1 MRKGIVTLLAALLL
15 AGCGGGGGVNGIGV
29 TPTSGPPAAAST
41 GAPIALT
48 PAVTSTARATPTA
61 ARAATGAARA
71 TPTRP
76 AATPNTGAA
85 SPTPATPRAASPSAA
100 VTAPPIAFNPA
111 PWRQAERTTYAIQ
124 DRDSGQQVGRAT
136 YVIGREFET
145 DSLSANVTINQTQ
158 DRYQMG
164 FDSTTFRPTAEVR
177 TVTTAQGS
185 LEIRA
190 EYHQGGATIE
200 VVNAN
205 ATQRAELVLPPVYYA
220 NDQFLLLLRA
230 LPFADG
236 YRGFLTLV
244 PSQGNPP
251 QIPTTVTVVGQE
263 TVDTSVGPIRTWRVE
278 ADFDGD
284 KQNLW
289 YGVEE
294 PHYLVKYDNGRYVW
308 LLSQVQRP
316 Q

>member
-15 AGCGGGGGVNGIGV
+15 AGCGGGGGVDGIGV
-29 TPTSGPPAAAST
+29 TPTSGPPAAVST
-41 GAPIALT
+41 GAPIAPT

-61 ARAATGAARA
+61 IRAATGTTRV

-76 AATPNTGAA
+76 PGTPITGAA
-85 SPTPATPRAASPSAA
+85 SPTRATPHAASPVAA
-100 VTAPPIAFNPA
+100 VAAPPVAFEPA

-124 DRDSGQQVGRAT
+124 DRDTGQQVGQAT
-136 YVIGREFET
+136 YTIGREFET

-158 DRYQMG
+158 DRYQLG
-164 FDSTTFRPTAEVR
+164 FNTRTFQPTSEIR
-177 TVTTAQGS
+177 TVSTAQGTF
-185 LEIRA
+185 EIRA
-190 EYHQGGATIE
+190 EYHEGGATIE
-200 VVNAN
+200 VVSAGG
-205 ATQRAELVLPPVYYA
+205 TQRAELVLPPVYYA
-220 NDQFLLLLRA
+220 NDQLLLLLRA

-251 QIPTTVTVVGQE
+251 QVPTTVTVVGQE
-263 TVDTSVGPIRTWRVE
+263 TVSTPLGPLRAWRVE
-278 ADFDGD
+278 ADFNGN
-284 KQNLW
+284 KQDLW
-289 YGVEE
+289 YGVEG

-316 Q
+316 E

>member
-1 MRKGIVTLLAALLL
+1 MRNGIVTLLAALLL

-29 TPTSGPPAAAST
+29 TPTSGPPAAVST
-41 GAPIALT
+41 GAPIAIT
-48 PAVTSTARATPTA
+48 PAVTSPARATPTPVA
-61 ARAATGAARA
+61 AAGSPTRV

-85 SPTPATPRAASPSAA
+85 SPTRATPRAASPIAA
-100 VTAPPIAFNPA
+100 VAAPPVAFQAA

-124 DRDSGQQVGRAT
+124 DRDTGQQVGQAT

-164 FDSTTFRPTAEVR
+164 FNTRTFQPTSELR
-177 TVTTAQGS
+177 TVATAQGTI
-185 LEIRA
+185 EIRA

-200 VVNAN
+200 VVSAGG
-205 ATQRAELVLPPVYYA
+205 TQRAELVLPPVYYA

-263 TVDTSVGPIRTWRVE
+263 TVTTPLGPIRAWRVE
-278 ADFDGD
+278 ADFNGN
-284 KQNLW
+284 KQDLW
-289 YGVEE
+289 YGVEG

-308 LLSQVQRP
+308 LLSQAQRP